1 MDELINA
8 LGSIPVLGLVVQFV
22 GYVVENLQF
31 VAHGAVG
38 VAIPIALAGLCGV
51 LCERSG
57 VVNIGIEG
65 IMLTA
70 AFVGWVV
77 GVAATG
83 LLGPAGA
90 TPLPA
95 FGITLSLLIA
105 LVVAVLSGM
114 LLSLLHAWL
123 AISVRVDQ
131 IISGTIIN
139 IAAFGLTGYLN
150 TLISTLSPQ
159 GAGSFSPLT
168 LPKEIVA
175 LPVIGWLINA
185 VFGQGPIGIAAIVL
199 IVVLQ
204 VLLVRSRW
212 GLRTRAVGEHPKAAE
227 TVGVDVIRLRYRNVV
242 AAGGVA
248 ALGGAYLSMEIT
260 NSFQAGMTAGR
271 GFIGLAAMI
280 VGRWTPLGALGAAL
294 LFASSQAI
302 SQSIT
307 FSAPTGSLGDVLVA
321 VPSQFY
327 DALPYLVTI
336 VILAGVIGRSVPPA
350 ADGQPYQREATA

>member
-1 MDELINA
+1 MDQLINA

-90 TPLPA
+90 SPLPV

-204 VLLVRSRW
+204 VLLVRSLGPPDARGRRAPQGGRDGRRRRHPAAVPERRRRGRRRGAGRCLPQHGDHELVPGRDDRRP
-212 GLRTRAVGEHPKAAE
+212 GLHRSRGDDRRPLDPARRAGRRPAV
-227 TVGVDVIRLRYRNVV
+227 RVV
-242 AAGGVA
+242 AGDQPVDHV
-248 ALGGAYLSMEIT
+248 LGPD
-260 NSFQAGMTAGR
+260 R
-271 GFIGLAAMI
+271 
-280 VGRWTPLGALGAAL
+280 
-294 LFASSQAI
+294 
-302 SQSIT
+302 
-307 FSAPTGSLGDVLVA
+307 
-321 VPSQFY
+321 
-327 DALPYLVTI
+327 
-336 VILAGVIGRSVPPA
+336 LAG
-350 ADGQPYQREATA
+350 